1 MVSKH
6 SFVCF
11 FLHLLRHCLHSQS
24 GPSAPGQA
32 STYRE
37 KLASSNARAALATA
51 AAPRNVTPKS
61 TDMMF
66 RALEPAHILK
76 LATLV
81 AVMLVSYT
89 SRTMHMRVVSADF
102 RHHCPSSS

>member
-1 MVSKH
+1 
-6 SFVCF
+6 
-11 FLHLLRHCLHSQS
+11 
-24 GPSAPGQA
+24 
-32 STYRE
+32 
-37 KLASSNARAALATA
+37 
-51 AAPRNVTPKS
+51 
-61 TDMMF
+61 MF